1 MWVQERNSA
10 VKSGL
15 KFHHDI
21 VGQADLLKPKSLTLV
36 TATTIV
42 KLAMKCRGIISS

>member
-1 MWVQERNSA
+1 MKLKLTVVSELKLEFVSGLLKMWVQERNSA

-21 VGQADLLKPKSLTLV
+21 VGQADRL
-36 TATTIV
+36 
-42 KLAMKCRGIISS
+42 